1 MWKWLIQSV
10 LASTLAVLSFYTLI
24 PPDKLLL
31 PPHTWYISMQ
41 AAVTAPHQTPVG
53 IPAEM
58 PCGTRFLICIVP
70 FGKSPLTALMNEGW
84 IAAE

>member
-1 MWKWLIQSV
+1 MGKWIIQSV
-10 LASTLAVLSFYTLI
+10 LASTLAALSFDILI

-31 PPHTWYISMQ
+31 PPHTWNISMH
-41 AAVTAPHQTPVG
+41 AAVIAPRQTPIG

-70 FGKSPLTALMNEGW
+70 LGKSPLTALMNEGW